1 VVEPD
6 IVIAGGGPA
15 GLATAIAA
23 AQQGIRALLL
33 ERQAEPVDK
42 ACGEGLLPPA
52 VAVLEQLGVRN
63 LIDPDQCF
71 PFSGVRFLNEDG
83 SCAVAELPRGGGLGL
98 RRTALMSALMTRAA
112 QLGVE
117 IHDRC
122 AVVGFR
128 RNYDSITVETATGA
142 IKAKLLV
149 AADGLGSPLR
159 RMAGLEATC
168 AGPRRF
174 GLRQH
179 FRIAPWTSRV
189 EVYFAN
195 GVEAYVTP
203 LGQRLVGVAFLW
215 QDDPRRGPRR
225 GAARFG
231 NFLARFPA
239 LAEKL
244 RGAEVCSRV
253 QGAGPMNRR
262 ARSPIAS
269 RLVLV
274 GDAAG
279 YLDAITGEGL
289 SLAFGGAI
297 ALARILPQA
306 VSSGATIDALAPYRR
321 EAARLFRHCAIPAH
335 LMLMMVRRPE
345 LRRRVIRGLG
355 RHPGFFERMIRWSI
369 GEISESLYLREMGSN
384 PRTVPGSLP
393 SGRHPWPK
401 SATL

>member
-1 VVEPD
+1 VNPD

-15 GLATAIAA
+15 GLATSIAA

-52 VAVLEQLGVRN
+52 VAALEWLGVRD
-63 LIDPDQCF
+63 LIDPGQCF

-117 IHDRC
+117 IRDRC
-122 AVVGFR
+122 TVVGFK
-128 RNYDSITVETATGA
+128 RNHDSITVETANGA
-142 IKAKLLV
+142 IKAQLLV

-159 RMAGLEATC
+159 RMAGLDATC

-174 GLRQH
+174 GLRRH
-179 FRIAPWTSRV
+179 FRIAPWISRV
-189 EVYFAN
+189 EVHFAA

-215 QDDPRRGPRR
+215 QDDPGRGPTR
-225 GAARFG
+225 GAARFE
-231 NFLARFPA
+231 NFLARLPA

-253 QGAGPMNRR
+253 RGAGPMSRR
-262 ARSPIAS
+262 ARSPIAP

-297 ALARILPQA
+297 ALARILPRA
-306 VSSGATIDALAPYRR
+306 ISSGATIDALAPYRR
-321 EAARLFRHCAIPAH
+321 EAARLFRHSATPTH

-345 LRRRVIRGLG
+345 LRRRIIRGLG
-355 RHPGFFERMIRWSI
+355 RHPGFFEWMIRWSS
-369 GEISESLYLREMGSN
+369 GEISEPLSVHEMGSN
-384 PRTVPGSLP
+384 PGTEPCSLP
-393 SGRHPWPK
+393 SGPHRWPK
-401 SATL
+401 RAAL